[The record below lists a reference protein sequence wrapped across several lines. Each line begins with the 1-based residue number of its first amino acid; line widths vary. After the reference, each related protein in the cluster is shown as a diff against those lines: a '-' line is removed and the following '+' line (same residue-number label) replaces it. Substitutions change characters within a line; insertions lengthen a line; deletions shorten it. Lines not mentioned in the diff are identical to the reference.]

1 MLNQHREKFQQLSI
15 KIGVVFSKTGL
26 SPNQWTLLSVLP
38 AIACFYLLT
47 QNNFLA
53 AAAFFAA
60 AAFLDFVDGSV
71 ARVTGR
77 VTKFGAYLD
86 TITDRYIEL
95 LIILGI
101 FFIPLQPFFLSIQAW
116 LLLYLFGSTMTTYAK
131 AAAKE
136 KDLVKKELKGG
147 TLERAERMIL
157 LFAGILAA
165 NYNSMFLGT
174 AIVALAI
181 GSNLTALQRILKA
194 METREEA
201 AA

>member
-15 KIGVVFSKTGL
+15 KIGIVFSKAGL
-26 SPNQWTLLSVLP
+26 SPNQWTLLSILP
-38 AIACFYLLT
+38 AIACFYFLT

-71 ARVTGR
+71 ARVTGH

-101 FFIPLQPFFLSIQAW
+101 FFVP
-116 LLLYLFGSTMTTYAK
+116 
-131 AAAKE
+131 
-136 KDLVKKELKGG
+136 
-147 TLERAERMIL
+147 
-157 LFAGILAA
+157 
-165 NYNSMFLGT
+165 
-174 AIVALAI
+174 
-181 GSNLTALQRILKA
+181 
-194 METREEA
+194 
-201 AA
+201 